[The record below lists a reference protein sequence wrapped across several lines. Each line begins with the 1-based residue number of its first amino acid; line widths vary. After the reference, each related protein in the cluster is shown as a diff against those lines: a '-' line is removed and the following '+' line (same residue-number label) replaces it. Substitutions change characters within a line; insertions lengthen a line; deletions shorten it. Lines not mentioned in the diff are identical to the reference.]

1 MLFCKIQLD
10 EQSKRVSIRSVGRII
25 KHLDILRVLENTRKD
40 NVYIIDDLLDLSFL
54 ALHL

>member
-10 EQSKRVSIRSVGRII
+10 VQSKRVSIRSVGQII
-25 KHLDILRVLENTRKD
+25 KHLDILRVLEDTRKD
-40 NVYIIDDLLDLSFL
+40 NVYIIDDLLDLNFL